1 MCVKYVKRY
10 KELGLPWWLSGKD
23 PSAMQET
30 QEMQVQSLGRSPRE
44 GNGKPTPVFFP
55 GKFHGQRNV
64 VGYSPRGRRLRH
76 DWARR
81 PTRTIIRNWF
91 MWLWRQA
98 CSKICRVSEQAE
110 DGVPESLWWF
120 PSSQCPKA
128 WEPGGNL
135 SKGQHLE
142 TEEELMFLFES
153 KVRKK
158 DKSWFPGSHAGRI
171 VSHLGKGL
179 PFCSIQAHLH

>member
-1 MCVKYVKRY
+1 MIILTILIIWIHEHSMSFHPFV
-10 KELGLPWWLSGKD
+10 LSSVSFLIVLKF
-23 PSAMQET
+23 SEYRSFT
-30 QEMQVQSLGRSPRE
+30 SLGRFVPKYFILWCSCIIGCFLSENR
-44 GNGKPTPVFFP
+44 F
-55 GKFHGQRNV
+55 
-64 VGYSPRGRRLRH
+64 
-76 DWARR
+76 
-81 PTRTIIRNWF
+81 IIRNWL

-110 DGVPESLWWF
+110 DGVPESLWWL

-158 DKSWFPGSHAGRI
+158 EKSWFPGSHAGRI

-179 PFCSIQAHLH
+179 PFCSI